1 MNPELEELK
10 RLGEE
15 IAVLSAE
22 IEVATARLL
31 DLIRDFD
38 ARGGWANGFKT
49 CADWLSWRVG
59 MDRGAAHQ
67 RVRPRRAVLLQG
79 PGAHAGRHAGD
90 GRAAPEVREV
100 RHGRPRRAPRAR
112 LAPSGPQR
120 REPGS
125 GQRHKSRAL

>member
-10 RLGEE
+10 RLGDE

-49 CADWLSWRVG
+49 CAEWLSWRVG
-59 MDRGAAHQ
+59 
-67 RVRPRRAVLLQG
+67 
-79 PGAHAGRHAGD
+79 
-90 GRAAPEVREV
+90 
-100 RHGRPRRAPRAR
+100 
-112 LAPSGPQR
+112 
-120 REPGS
+120 
-125 GQRHKSRAL
+125 